1 MEYNVVDVDYNKQVD
16 HRVACT
22 LVVSVASG
30 VGEEKDADNSYEA
43 NAA

>member
-22 LVVSVASG
+22 LVVSVAC